1 MQIFLSPPLSNL
13 TLVSEE
19 TMKTFIWILLMVCGV
34 VIASAIV
41 YLDRQNGPA
50 AQKSMAE
57 APAQPAAPANVPI
70 PAPKPIPAF
79 LPTDA
84 SARVA
89 VSASV
94 APQTASTNSVSPIHK
109 KAVALLSAKSAA
121 EKHALFEELRKD
133 GQLDAVITD
142 LKQMAATDPN
152 NPEIPTTVGEAELNE
167 VRAMKESGTAD
178 NDQMGILA
186 MQADQEFNDA
196 LKIDPQNWEAQFVK
210 DASMYYWPAN
220 SERDNQV
227 VNNLTSLIDQQEKM
241 PSNPDFAQTYVLLG
255 NEYQKIGQPDKA
267 QAAWQLGAQQYPS
280 DSTLQS
286 KLAGQ

>member
-1 MQIFLSPPLSNL
+1 
-13 TLVSEE
+13 
-19 TMKTFIWILLMVCGV
+19 MKTFIWILLIVCGV

-41 YLDRQNGPA
+41 YLDHQKGPTT
-50 AQKSMAE
+50 QKPMAE
-57 APAQPAAPANVPI
+57 APAEPAAPANVAVPV
-70 PAPKPIPAF
+70 PRPKPVVVQ
-79 LPTDA
+79 TDA
-84 SARVA
+84 PAQAA

-109 KAVALLSAKSAA
+109 KAEALLTAKSAA
-121 EKHALFEELRKD
+121 EKHELFEELRKD
-133 GQLDAVITD
+133 GQLDAVIAD
-142 LKQMAATDPN
+142 LKQMAAGDPN
-152 NPEIPTTVGEAELNE
+152 NPEIPTTIGEAELNE
-167 VRAMKESGTAD
+167 IRAMKDAGTAD

-220 SERDNQV
+220 SERDNQLV
-227 VNNLTSLIDQQEKM
+227 ENLTSLIDQQEKM
-241 PSNPDFAQTYVLLG
+241 PANPDFAQTYVLLG

-280 DSTLQS
+280 DSTLQN